1 MGFFINPPAVSSE
14 VLQNISCES
23 ETMPRSGQQQATKCE
38 EKAAASFVVFI
49 HATVLSFLPLMV
61 HFGKKKDSFSLH
73 RRRAQ
78 LQKFRGRGMSRVESE
93 SELAGRIM
101 NPFHLDDGAVE
112 REKMSLPPRRRL
124 ISGS

>member
-1 MGFFINPPAVSSE
+1 
-14 VLQNISCES
+14 
-23 ETMPRSGQQQATKCE
+23 
-38 EKAAASFVVFI
+38 
-49 HATVLSFLPLMV
+49 MV
-61 HFGKKKDSFSLH
+61 HFGKKKDSFSLR

-112 REKMSLPPRRRL
+112 REKMSLPPRGRQFHL
-124 ISGS
+124 ISGSQI

>member
-61 HFGKKKDSFSLH
+61 HFGKKKDSLS
-73 RRRAQ
+73 AAAA
-78 LQKFRGRGMSRVESE
+78 KVSREEEEEEEGNES
-93 SELAGRIM
+93 SRSR
-101 NPFHLDDGAVE
+101 N
-112 REKMSLPPRRRL
+112 
-124 ISGS
+124 